1 MKTFFK
7 NIGKVIVEKL
17 RRHPVIC
24 NLVLSAV
31 LAFLLEVLGR
41 QTFDLSAVGF
51 VNERTKMFLYSI
63 FIIFLTYSVTLI
75 TKRRLFT
82 YIIVTLLW
90 SVVGIVNFMML
101 SSRNTPFTYVDI
113 TLMKSVLPVMN
124 NYFTPLEIG
133 AIGALI
139 LIALVLLVVAYMY
152 LPMEE
157 QLNRKIGF
165 VKVAVIAA
173 AFAGVT
179 SYGFKSGMLID
190 EIHNIRIAFSDYGTA
205 YCFSITALKNGIDK
219 PSNYSDKKIEQI
231 ENRTKKSVAKIKNQ
245 KVIKPNIIF
254 VQLESHFDVTQVKG
268 LKFNKDPLENFH
280 KYMKQYSSG
289 HLSMPSY
296 GAGTANSEFELITG
310 MNLDHFGAAE
320 YPYKT
325 VLQNTTTESIA
336 TVLKQYGYK
345 AHAIHDN
352 SAAFYD
358 RDLVFSQLG
367 FDRMH
372 EHQEVDGEWMG
383 KR

>member
-7 NIGKVIVEKL
+7 NTGKVIVEKL
-17 RRHPVIC
+17 HRHPIIC
-24 NLVLSAV
+24 NLVLSVV

-113 TLMKSVLPVMN
+113 TLMKSVLPDI
-124 NYFTPLEIG
+124 NYNFTT
-133 AIGALI
+133 
-139 LIALVLLVVAYMY
+139 LLVVAYMY

-165 VKVAVIAA
+165 VKVAVIVA

-179 SYGFKSGMLID
+179 SYGFKSGMLTE

-205 YCFSITALKNGIDK
+205 YCFCITALMNGID
-219 PSNYSDKKIEQI
+219 
-231 ENRTKKSVAKIKNQ
+231 
-245 KVIKPNIIF
+245 
-254 VQLESHFDVTQVKG
+254 
-268 LKFNKDPLENFH
+268 
-280 KYMKQYSSG
+280 
-289 HLSMPSY
+289 
-296 GAGTANSEFELITG
+296 
-310 MNLDHFGAAE
+310 
-320 YPYKT
+320 
-325 VLQNTTTESIA
+325 
-336 TVLKQYGYK
+336 
-345 AHAIHDN
+345 
-352 SAAFYD
+352 
-358 RDLVFSQLG
+358 
-367 FDRMH
+367 
-372 EHQEVDGEWMG
+372 
-383 KR
+383 

>member
-190 EIHNIRIAFSDYGTA
+190 
-205 YCFSITALKNGIDK
+205 
-219 PSNYSDKKIEQI
+219 
-231 ENRTKKSVAKIKNQ
+231 
-245 KVIKPNIIF
+245 
-254 VQLESHFDVTQVKG
+254 
-268 LKFNKDPLENFH
+268 
-280 KYMKQYSSG
+280 
-289 HLSMPSY
+289 
-296 GAGTANSEFELITG
+296 
-310 MNLDHFGAAE
+310 
-320 YPYKT
+320 
-325 VLQNTTTESIA
+325 
-336 TVLKQYGYK
+336 
-345 AHAIHDN
+345 
-352 SAAFYD
+352 
-358 RDLVFSQLG
+358 
-367 FDRMH
+367 
-372 EHQEVDGEWMG
+372 
-383 KR
+383 